1 MIQLKRLLAEGG
13 IQDRQVF
20 TIITL
25 ISKFQSSNYLVGLLV
40 VVVEAVSCTMK
51 VLIGKMS

>member
-25 ISKFQSSNYLVGLLV
+25 ISKLQSSNYLVGFLV
-40 VVVEAVSCTMK
+40 VVVGAVSCTIK
-51 VLIGKMS
+51 ILIGKMS